1 MRPATSSLIRY
12 TALAGLS
19 LLAACQSLDGPAAH
33 AVLAPASPPQSLPVL
48 PLPVAM
54 HEFTI
59 NPTDDVVGA
68 VQVIKARDEDTLSD
82 IARRFN
88 VGYEEIVSANPGVD
102 PWLPTAGAN
111 VVIPTAFVLPD
122 AKRQGIVI
130 NLAAMRL
137 FYFPKAKPGE
147 PRRVITHPIG
157 IGRVG
162 WRTPQ
167 GGTTVVS
174 KTAAPAW
181 IPTAAIRKEHAADGD
196 PLPKVVPPGPDNP
209 MGTHV
214 LRLGWPEY
222 AIHGTDKPPSIGLR
236 GTHGCLRMYPED
248 IVGMYDAVPVGT
260 PVTVVNQPF
269 LVGWRGNMLV
279 MQTYPV
285 LEDDKHKY
293 RPERLIALEQK
304 KSAQDMNAGRAGVVV
319 DRALVAELTR
329 NPRALAIPISFSNLT
344 VERYLAVAAQRVQN
358 ALPLNA
364 TWDGDMSRQRA
375 VDAQMQEAELPAEK
389 VTVAPESRPRAV
401 VR

>member
-1 MRPATSSLIRY
+1 MPPGASSRIRY
-12 TALAGLS
+12 AALAGLA
-19 LLAACQSLDGPAAH
+19 LLAGCQSLGRPEANAVPALAAH
-33 AVLAPASPPQSLPVL
+33 AAPALPR
-48 PLPVAM
+48 PVAM
-54 HEFTI
+54 HEFTLA
-59 NPTDDVVGA
+59 PGDDVVGS
-68 VQVIKARDEDTLSD
+68 VQVVRARDEDTLPD

-88 VGYEEIVSANPGVD
+88 VGYEEVVAANPGVD
-102 PWLPTAGAN
+102 PWLPGTGTE

-137 FYFPKAKPGE
+137 FYFPKNKPGE
-147 PRRVITHPIG
+147 PQKVITHPIG

-162 WRTPQ
+162 WRTPE
-167 GGTTVVS
+167 GSTRIVS
-174 KTAAPAW
+174 KTAAPTW
-181 IPTAAIRKEHAADGD
+181 TPTPAIRREHAADGD

-209 MGTHV
+209 MGTNA

-269 LVGWRGNMLV
+269 LVGWQGDTLV

-285 LEDDKHKY
+285 LKDDKRKHH
-293 RPERLIALEQK
+293 PDQLINLARKKPAQGGHGARANVVVNEALVTEITKKPRAVAVPISTANLTLEQ
-304 KSAQDMNAGRAGVVV
+304 
-319 DRALVAELTR
+319 
-329 NPRALAIPISFSNLT
+329 
-344 VERYLAVAAQRVQN
+344 YLAAARRVEN
-358 ALPLNA
+358 ELPSNA
-364 TWDGDMSRQRA
+364 TWDGDTGRQLTA
-375 VDAQMQEAELPAEK
+375 ADGMKQAEAPRD
-389 VTVAPESRPRAV
+389 PSRPPGGRDGN